1 MSPLLLC
8 LALTVFAYAAPP
20 FVPVK
25 PEPVE
30 HAAPSQADPC
40 VDGVNNVVQIADIN
54 KPTLRIRTQD
64 AVAQLYDANGNP
76 SCYKG
81 RAKISLPGLVKLVKG
96 KVIVTA
102 PSDIR
107 KSGEVLF
114 TYTKNQRF
122 VGTLCKDGKV
132 LNKLI
137 PAEACRQKLY
147 PFIGEEFATML
158 STPGTYDMEEIR
170 KTAGVGPMV
179 ELPPINSAIN
189 MIVRVSIEQRT
200 TLRIRTQDA
209 VAQLYDANGNPSCY
223 KGRAKISLPGLV
235 KLVKGKVIVTTP
247 SDIRK
252 SGEVLFTY
260 TKNQRFVGTLCKD
273 GKVLNKLIPAEACRQ
288 KLYPFIGEEFAT
300 MLSTP
305 GTYDMEEIRKTA
317 GVGPMVVLPPINSAI
332 NMIVRG
338 DWQATLN
345 LVSEGKTIALVKAP
359 SNGEWLYVD

>member
-8 LALTVFAYAAPP
+8 LVLVAFAYAAAP

-25 PEPVE
+25 PERVE
-30 HAAPSQADPC
+30 HVAPPRADPC

-54 KPTLRIRTQD
+54 KPTLRIHTQD
-64 AVAQLYDANGNP
+64 AVAQLYDVNGNP

-96 KVIVTA
+96 KIIVTA

-179 ELPPINSAIN
+179 ELPSINSAIN
-189 MIVRVSIEQRT
+189 MIV
-200 TLRIRTQDA
+200 
-209 VAQLYDANGNPSCY
+209 
-223 KGRAKISLPGLV
+223 K
-235 KLVKGKVIVTTP
+235 
-247 SDIRK
+247 
-252 SGEVLFTY
+252 
-260 TKNQRFVGTLCKD
+260 
-273 GKVLNKLIPAEACRQ
+273 
-288 KLYPFIGEEFAT
+288 
-300 MLSTP
+300 
-305 GTYDMEEIRKTA
+305 
-317 GVGPMVVLPPINSAI
+317 
-332 NMIVRG
+332 G

-345 LVSEGKTIALVKAP
+345 LVSESQTIALVKAP
-359 SNGEWLYVD
+359 SNGNWLYVD

>member
-8 LALTVFAYAAPP
+8 LVLVAFAYAAPP

-25 PEPVE
+25 PERVE
-30 HAAPSQADPC
+30 HVAPPRADPC
-40 VDGVNNVVQIADIN
+40 VDA
-54 KPTLRIRTQD
+54 TLRIHTQD
-64 AVAQLYDANGNP
+64 AVAQLYDVNGNP

-96 KVIVTA
+96 KIIVTA

-158 STPGTYDMEEIR
+158 STPGTYDMEE
-170 KTAGVGPMV
+170 
-179 ELPPINSAIN
+179 
-189 MIVRVSIEQRT
+189 
-200 TLRIRTQDA
+200 
-209 VAQLYDANGNPSCY
+209 
-223 KGRAKISLPGLV
+223 
-235 KLVKGKVIVTTP
+235 
-247 SDIRK
+247 
-252 SGEVLFTY
+252 
-260 TKNQRFVGTLCKD
+260 
-273 GKVLNKLIPAEACRQ
+273 
-288 KLYPFIGEEFAT
+288 
-300 MLSTP
+300 
-305 GTYDMEEIRKTA
+305 
-317 GVGPMVVLPPINSAI
+317 
-332 NMIVRG
+332 G

-345 LVSEGKTIALVKAP
+345 LVSESQTIALVKAP
-359 SNGEWLYVD
+359 SNGNWLYVD